1 MEKCNS
7 GNCRLVGP
15 EELIPRIV
23 ISNEGMNVALIAYPI
38 VCSIA
43 IGIVIKNE
51 GLQTFDCTQEGII
64 FHKGETKLAS
74 VGVFDDGHCVEFG
87 KT

>member
-1 MEKCNS
+1 
-7 GNCRLVGP
+7 
-15 EELIPRIV
+15 
-23 ISNEGMNVALIAYPI
+23 
-38 VCSIA
+38 
-43 IGIVIKNE
+43 
-51 GLQTFDCTQEGII
+51 LQTFDCTQEGII